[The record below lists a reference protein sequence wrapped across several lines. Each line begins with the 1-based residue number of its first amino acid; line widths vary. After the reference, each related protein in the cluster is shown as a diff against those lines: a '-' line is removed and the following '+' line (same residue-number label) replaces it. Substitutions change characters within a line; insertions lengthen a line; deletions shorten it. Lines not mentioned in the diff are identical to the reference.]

1 MGIAAGVGEK
11 GLELLIEEEVKRRI
25 KEEDDKKELEQL
37 KAKEEGV
44 DLELKTL

>member
-25 KEEDDKKELEQL
+25 KEEEDKKELEQL

>member
-25 KEEDDKKELEQL
+25 KEEEDKKELEHL